1 MKHPSCATVRRPRA
15 SPSSST
21 TTTMIIHSNI
31 TPANTQKP
39 SNPNKVVI
47 TAGETIVCEKNATS
61 TTITTTGS
69 VTTAQIDALLINHD
83 TFDDFG
89 GGSNG
94 YSDGGFED
102 EIQITQNNIDDP
114 NSFINYA
121 ILIQGIF
128 HLISSIQLS
137 RHY

>member
-21 TTTMIIHSNI
+21 TTTMIIDSNI
-31 TPANTQKP
+31 PRADIQKP
-39 SNPNKVVI
+39 SNPNEVVI
-47 TAGETIVCEKNATS
+47 TAGETIVCEKNSIS

-69 VTTAQIDALLINHD
+69 VTTVADSQIDALLINHD

-94 YSDGGFED
+94 YSDGGFDD
-102 EIQITQNNIDDP
+102 EIQITQNNIDD
-114 NSFINYA
+114 
-121 ILIQGIF
+121 
-128 HLISSIQLS
+128 
-137 RHY
+137 